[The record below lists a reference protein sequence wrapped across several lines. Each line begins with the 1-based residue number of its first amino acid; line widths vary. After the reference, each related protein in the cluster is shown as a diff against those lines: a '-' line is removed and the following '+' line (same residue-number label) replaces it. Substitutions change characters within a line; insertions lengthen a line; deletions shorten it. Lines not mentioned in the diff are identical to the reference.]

1 VLTFSVRCSDGTN
14 RDCRRFDTIIRK
26 RIFDMASTFS
36 RLRGHLDDDLESQVA
51 KLSREVSS
59 LKKTLSKRGAEAY
72 EDTRDSASDMYEDIV
87 ARLSD
92 SMPDIAKQSRAVR
105 KAARD
110 NPVASTVVGIAV
122 VGLLLGLLT
131 RAR

>member
-1 VLTFSVRCSDGTN
+1 
-14 RDCRRFDTIIRK
+14 
-26 RIFDMASTFS
+26 MASTFS

-92 SMPDIAKQSRAVR
+92 SIPDIAKQSRAVR

-110 NPVASTVVGIAV
+110 NPVAATVVGIAV